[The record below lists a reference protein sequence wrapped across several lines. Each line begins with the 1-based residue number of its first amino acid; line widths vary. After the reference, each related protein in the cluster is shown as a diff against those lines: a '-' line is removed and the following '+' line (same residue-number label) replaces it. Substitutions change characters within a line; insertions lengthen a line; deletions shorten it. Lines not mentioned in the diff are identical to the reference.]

1 MTTILKIADSDEK
14 AHIVEAVLSDLPE
27 WFGLPESTAE
37 YIHDSRELDLWA
49 QKITVSISDL

>member
-14 AHIVEAVLSDLPE
+14 AHIVKYVLSDLPE

-37 YIHDSRELDLWA
+37 YIHDSRELDL
-49 QKITVSISDL
+49 